1 MLERNGW
8 VAVPALGVF
17 MLHRQPSVLQQ
28 DGLLL
33 APRWSIS
40 FDAAARTGS
49 DDALCRSIALREACS
64 NDAATKILTTDV
76 DRIKAQLASEGSAE
90 IGLIGT
96 LKFDN
101 GTIVF
106 EQDAA
111 WNLPGW
117 SFNDFALQPLDTQ
130 SVKPEIVVPDEDERR
145 ETFLRSLRR
154 TASGA
159 AAIAGFALVA
169 FIASQLPQRNTVA
182 RSASLYHNDTAVN
195 VGITSQTGDAERAPI
210 MLVFNTP
217 SDGTAAVDMAESIP
231 AKPGKYCLVVAS
243 LASKADALIFI
254 NGRPDMHI
262 LEKDGRFRV
271 YTLNAETF
279 EALQTLAQKEN
290 VYATFPSA
298 WICRSD
304 K

>member
-1 MLERNGW
+1 ML
-8 VAVPALGVF
+8 A
-17 MLHRQPSVLQQ
+17 
-28 DGLLL
+28 
-33 APRWSIS
+33 
-40 FDAAARTGS
+40 
-49 DDALCRSIALREACS
+49 
-64 NDAATKILTTDV
+64 TDV
-76 DRIKAQLASEGSAE
+76 DRIKAQLASEGSAK
-90 IGLIGT
+90 IGFIGT
-96 LKFDN
+96 LKCDN
-101 GTIVF
+101 GSLVF
-106 EQDAA
+106 EQDAE
-111 WNLPGW
+111 WNMPGW
-117 SFNDFALQPLDTQ
+117 CFNDFDLQPLDTQ
-130 SVKPEIVVPDEDERR
+130 GVKSEIVIPDEDERR

-182 RSASLYHNDTAVN
+182 RSASLYHDDTTVN
-195 VGITSQTGDAERAPI
+195 VGIASPNADAERAPI

-217 SDGTAAVDMAESIP
+217 ADGTATVDMAESMP

-254 NGRPDMHI
+254 NGRSDMHI

-271 YTLNAETF
+271 YTHTAETF

-290 VYATFPSA
+290 AYATFPSA
-298 WICRSD
+298 WICRSG